1 MPVEWT
7 FAGESLQL
15 GGKAVDGTSEIA
27 AADARRQTVTAEAIV
42 DHLRTQPGMI
52 LADEVGM
59 GKTYVAL
66 AVVASVLASTKRNGD
81 PVVVMVPPGLL
92 GKWRREWQRFKAKC
106 TVAGSFSW
114 MDGRDKVATTPTE
127 FFKLLD
133 DPPTKRARLIF
144 LKTSCFAQGLGDPW
158 IKLAFIRYA
167 RSHTKMTD
175 EERKRIHKW
184 AGELTLQKGKGLS
197 PDLIRHLMKT
207 DPTDWKGR
215 LVDEGVLDEGDDD
228 PVPLHLDRCKD
239 SLDYREL
246 IEVLRNEIP
255 GRSGALSKSTLK
267 SARQQFND
275 ACQGLYWQWLDRVK
289 WKASLLVLDEA
300 HHAKNDSTRL
310 AGLFRSDDLTALVE
324 GRQDAKHPD
333 LWQKADRM
341 LFLTATPFQLG
352 HDELIRVLRSFAAVA
367 WAGSEAPSKSRED
380 FLKSLE
386 VLKARLNENRL
397 AGRRLDTL
405 WGRMSPDSIGSVAG
419 STEPFAGWLDATQ
432 PSPSLVVE
440 EVRTAIAE
448 ARRSKVAA
456 ERDSVEPWNGL
467 NHWVVRHNR
476 PTNLPKLATE
486 ANGSAI
492 LRRVP
497 RAGVAIQDSSEE
509 SVSFSDGLTISGAA
523 ALPFLLSARA
533 QAELAVAPSAKARA
547 FFAEGLSSSY
557 EAFHHTRDER
567 NNVRDDHDEEVADE
581 VLPEIVV
588 PLEWYEDHIAE
599 LIPQKT
605 KTADCYGHPKIRAV
619 VERAV
624 ELWLTGEKVLIFAFY
639 SQTVKALR
647 DHLRREVDS
656 RLASLAAAR
665 LGMESAEDAHAV
677 VVRVGNRFNDPDSP
691 FQKALE
697 ALLNAELA
705 GYPALKASHGD
716 IYQALATYVRTPA
729 FITRFMPLEDPA
741 FREAI
746 QYGESRSEVIQ
757 AGVGAFTSSFASR
770 VDGSGMSMRERIHKF
785 LSFANELA
793 SESAIVTVDD
803 DEDNKSPLA
812 EYLDAVLGRIQD
824 DDDDSGRQ
832 SRGSRAFGVVRA
844 VLGETKRDV
853 RERLMLAFNSPLF
866 PELLVSSGVLGE
878 GVDLHRFCRHLIHHD
893 LCWNPSSLEQRT
905 GRLDRIHC
913 KAEVARRPII
923 VYLPFIAGSADE
935 KMFRVVRDRER
946 WFQVV
951 MGQKFELD
959 ERTTENLASRIPLPS
974 EIATELLFDL
984 RRWRDTRDA

>member
-1 MPVEWT
+1 MPVDWK
-7 FAGESLQL
+7 FVAESLQL
-15 GGKAVDGTSEIA
+15 GGKILEGTSEIA

-42 DHLRTQPGMI
+42 DHLCTQPGII

-66 AVVASVLASTKRNGD
+66 AVVASVLASTKKGTD

-106 TVAGSFSW
+106 TVPDSFSW
-114 MDGRDKVATTPTE
+114 MHGRDKVATTPTE

-133 DPPTKRARLIF
+133 DPPGKRARLIF

-158 IKLAFIRYA
+158 IKLALVRYA
-167 RSHTKMTD
+167 RTHTKMTD

-184 AGELTLQKGKGLS
+184 AGDLTLQKGKHLS
-197 PDLIRHLMKT
+197 PELIRYLLKT
-207 DPTDWKGR
+207 DPTEWKTR
-215 LVDEGVLDEGDDD
+215 LVAEGVLHEADDE
-228 PVPLHLDRCKD
+228 PVPRHLDRCKD
-239 SLDYREL
+239 DLDYGEL
-246 IEVLRNEIP
+246 IRVLRNEIP

-267 SARQQFND
+267 NARQQFND
-275 ACQGLYWQWLDRVK
+275 ACQGLYWQWLDCVS

-310 AGLFRSDDLTALVE
+310 AGLFRSDDLTALME
-324 GRQDAKHPD
+324 GRKDAKHPD

-367 WAGSEAPSKSRED
+367 WAGPEAPSKTRED

-405 WGRMSPDSIGSVAG
+405 WGRMSPDTLSGEDGASELF
-419 STEPFAGWLDATQ
+419 SGWLDTTQ

-448 ARRSKVAA
+448 CRRSKVAA
-456 ERDSVEPWNGL
+456 ERNAVEPWNGL
-467 NHWVVRHNR
+467 HHWVVRHNR
-476 PTNLPKLATE
+476 PTNLPKPATDT
-486 ANGSAI
+486 NGPVI

-497 RAGVAIQDSSEE
+497 RAGVSIQNDSEQPVAS
-509 SVSFSDGLTISGAA
+509 SDGLTITAEA

-567 NNVRDDHDEEVADE
+567 KNVRDDHEDEGARDE
-581 VLPEIVV
+581 GLQEIVV

-605 KTADCYGHPKIRAV
+605 KPAACYEHPKVRAV

-624 ELWLTGEKVLIFAFY
+624 ELWLTGEKVLVFGFY
-639 SQTVKALR
+639 SQSVKALR
-647 DHLRREVDS
+647 DHLRRAVDRRLADLAAS
-656 RLASLAAAR
+656 RL
-665 LGMESAEDAHAV
+665 GIESADEAHAV
-677 VVRVGNRFNDPDSP
+677 VVRVGHRFGDPDSP
-691 FQKALE
+691 FQKRLE
-697 ALLNAELA
+697 MLLNAELA
-705 GYPALKASHGD
+705 NYPALKESHQD
-716 IYQALATYVRTPA
+716 LHQALATYVRTPA
-729 FITRFMPLEDPA
+729 FITRFMPLEHPA

-746 QYGESRSEVIQ
+746 QYGESRSDVIQ
-757 AGVGAFTSSFASR
+757 LGVEAFAAGFATG

-793 SESAIVTVDD
+793 LESSIVTA
-803 DEDNKSPLA
+803 DEDEENKSPLA
-812 EYLDAVLGRIQD
+812 EYLDAVLGRIQDD

-844 VLGETKRDV
+844 VLGETKREV

-878 GVDLHRFCRHLIHHD
+878 GVDLHRFCRHVIHHD

-913 KAEVARRPII
+913 KAEVARRPIM

-935 KMFRVVRDRER
+935 KMFHVVRDRER

-974 EIATELLFDL
+974 EVASELLFDL
-984 RRWRDTRDA
+984 RRWKDA